1 MLAFKGL
8 TNFKKYSFLDMAEI
22 LDPLLILHCSVRY
35 VDFKTLN
42 VAIFGFAVILSS
54 GFHR

>member
-1 MLAFKGL
+1 MLAFKVL
-8 TNFKKYSFLDMAEI
+8 TKFKKYSLDVAEI
-22 LDPLLILHCSVRY
+22 LDPLLILHCSVHY

-42 VAIFGFAVILSS
+42 VAIFGFVVVLSS